1 MVGGLKDSVTGC
13 KTATMNELK
22 EGSGGRGC
30 LFILFVLNKFS
41 TRRRAW
47 ARYLVIR
54 TIEDEG
60 SAIELCLR
68 RRFSK
73 KSGVSARIGDALL
86 WAVTP

>member
-1 MVGGLKDSVTGC
+1 MAVLRAGGELKDSVTGC

-47 ARYLVIR
+47 ARYLVMR

-60 SAIELCLR
+60 SAIELCLMC
-68 RRFSK
+68 
-73 KSGVSARIGDALL
+73 VSVA
-86 WAVTP
+86 T

>member
-1 MVGGLKDSVTGC
+1 MAVLRAGGELKDSVTGC

-47 ARYLVIR
+47 ARYLVMR

-60 SAIELCLR
+60 SAIELCLMC
-68 RRFSK
+68 
-73 KSGVSARIGDALL
+73 VSAA
-86 WAVTP
+86 T